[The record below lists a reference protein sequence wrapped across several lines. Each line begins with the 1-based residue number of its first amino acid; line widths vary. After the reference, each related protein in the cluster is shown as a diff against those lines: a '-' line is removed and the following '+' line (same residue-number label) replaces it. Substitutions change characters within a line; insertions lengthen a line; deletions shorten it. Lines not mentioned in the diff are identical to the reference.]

1 MNQHDLELV
10 LQNMSD
16 LVFIIDSNFVI
27 TRFYQGK
34 NQKIYM
40 SESEFIDQHLL
51 SINIPEK
58 QKEII
63 YNNLIKVKNTKQVQR
78 FEYDLVMA
86 KEIYYY
92 DMIVSPITN
101 HLQEIE
107 CFVCAARD
115 ITRIKTEQKLL
126 AEAKQ
131 KAEEASQAKSNFMA
145 NMNHELRT
153 PLNGVLG
160 FAQLLLEDNT
170 LSNIHREYIEN
181 IVECSH
187 TLLHIIENILSLTK
201 IEAGHLELQPQEINL
216 IELAERVV
224 TIFKPQIIEKKLSLI
239 LYTPPNLPLG
249 YFDEVKLK
257 QVLIN
262 LISNAIKFTS
272 QGEVKLTIDFQPQ
285 EDQTGIFKF
294 QVSDTG
300 IGIDPSKQLEIFEP
314 FMQADISTSKKYG
327 GTGLG
332 LSIAQQIV
340 KKMGGI
346 IKVNS
351 EINQGSTFTFSLTS
365 QYHHYHSLKKL
376 NYHFYPNALIST
388 QNFSES
394 QLIQT
399 YLSFWGIKNSICF
412 NIADLKQELDSYI
425 YQLLIVSRSY
435 LNLLEHNAHYFE
447 ALPNIKVLIFEDE
460 SEEYKNYQVD
470 ERKKSISRPLKV
482 TELFQLLNESE
493 INMFFNQQ
501 PNFSN
506 SIFNKKIK
514 ILIADDNEFNLSI
527 LLKMIRKI
535 LPNSQIYTAANGL
548 EAIDCYKKHYPFE
561 IIFMDIQ
568 MPELNG
574 LEVTK
579 AIRKHELD
587 NTSSSYIVAL
597 TARSSLEE
605 REMCFDAGM
614 DEFIAKPINFMSL
627 IGILAKKFSL
637 N

>member
-10 LQNMSD
+10 LQNVSD
-16 LVFIIDSNFVI
+16 LVFIIDSNLVI

-34 NQKIYM
+34 NQKVYM
-40 SESEFIDQHLL
+40 PASEFIDRQLL
-51 SINIPEK
+51 SINLPEK

-63 YNNLIKVKNTKQVQR
+63 YRNLMKAKNTKHVQR
-78 FEYDLVMA
+78 FEYDLIMA
-86 KEIYYY
+86 DKKYWYE
-92 DMIVSPITN
+92 MIVSPITN
-101 HLQEIE
+101 YLQELE
-107 CFVCAARD
+107 CFVCVARD
-115 ITRIKTEQKLL
+115 ITHFKTEHKLSI
-126 AEAKQ
+126 EAKER
-131 KAEEASQAKSNFMA
+131 AEEASKAKSQFMA

-153 PLNGVLG
+153 PLNGILG
-160 FAQLLLEDNT
+160 FAQLLREDISLT
-170 LSNIHREYIEN
+170 YLQKEYIDN
-181 IVECSH
+181 ICECSH
-187 TLLHIIENILSLTK
+187 ILNQIIDDILNFTK
-201 IEAGHLELQPQEINL
+201 IEAGYLDLQSQAINL
-216 IELAERVV
+216 IELVESIA
-224 TIFKPQIIEKKLSLI
+224 TIFKPKIIEKKLTLVLS
-239 LYTPPNLPLG
+239 TPPNLPIG
-249 YFDEVKLK
+249 FFDELKLK

-262 LISNAIKFTS
+262 LITNAIKFTS
-272 QGEVKLTIDFQPQ
+272 QGEIKLTLSFLPLEGQN
-285 EDQTGIFKF
+285 GIFEF

-300 IGIDPSKQLEIFEP
+300 IGIDPSKQLKIFEP

-340 KKMGGI
+340 KKMGGLI
-346 IKVNS
+346 RVNS
-351 EINQGSTFTFSLTS
+351 EINQGSTFTFSLIS

-376 NYHFYPNALIST
+376 NYHFYPNALILT

-412 NIADLKQELDSYI
+412 NIADLKQELDCHI
-425 YQLLIVSRSY
+425 YQLLIISRSY
-435 LNLLEHNAHYFE
+435 LHLLEHNAHYFE
-447 ALPNIKVLIFEDE
+447 ALPNIKVLIFEDKG
-460 SEEYKNYQVD
+460 EEYKNYQVD
-470 ERKKSISRPLKV
+470 ERKKSISQPLKV

-506 SIFNKKIK
+506 STFNKKIK
-514 ILIADDNEFNLSI
+514 ILIADDTEFNLSI

-535 LPNSQIYTAANGL
+535 LPNSQIYTAADGL

-574 LEVTK
+574 LEATK

-614 DEFIAKPINFMSL
+614 DEFIAKPIDFMLL
-627 IGILAKKFSL
+627 ISILAKKLS
-637 N
+637 NN